1 MQLGRCG
8 ICGKPI
14 PGDEGVILV
23 WNGKPS
29 YERFYE
35 DLRASGYEAEYHPVC
50 WGEKHGVRA
59 LVEVI
64 HRRNVIASGRLAKR
78 DIANPS

>member
-1 MQLGRCG
+1 MPLGSCATCG
-8 ICGKPI
+8 NPI

-23 WNGKPS
+23 TGGKPS

-35 DLRASGYEAEYHPVC
+35 DLRTSGYDAEHHPVC
-50 WGEKHGVRA
+50 WGETHGVRA

-64 HRRNVIASGRLAKR
+64 HRRDVIDSGRVDPP